1 MTLAVERD
9 EAAVA
14 AGMTRWL
21 AARRG
26 VEDLTVTRC
35 VRASGGLSSETLMV
49 DARGSRDGH
58 EHSESLVVRLA
69 PAAAGIFP
77 EYDLA
82 VQARAQEAADAHDI
96 PAAVP
101 VEHET
106 DVQWL
111 GAPFLVM
118 PAIPG
123 HVPGSMPIRDPWI
136 MDRLDVASALSRR
149 LYDTLAALHT
159 IDWRTAGL
167 DSVIPVRDLDGELAY
182 WTRYLDWYGDGEE
195 LAPALTEALAWCT
208 AHRPAREPP
217 SAFLWGDVRLG
228 NIIFDE
234 DRRPVAVLDWEM
246 TTIGAP
252 EHDLAWQLTL
262 EATQNELFG
271 RSVPGFLDHDEAC
284 AHYEACAGRSLQDL
298 EWFEVLA
305 MMRSTA
311 IMTRLAH
318 LEAQQGRPPMLPIAD
333 NPLLDLLA
341 RRIATASAR

>member
-9 EAAVA
+9 EAAVG
-14 AGMTRWL
+14 AGIARWL
-21 AARRG
+21 RARRRAD
-26 VEDLTVTRC
+26 DLTVIRC

-49 DARGSRDGH
+49 DARWSRDGTDS
-58 EHSESLVVRLA
+58 SESLVVRLA

-82 VQARAQEAADAHDI
+82 VQARAQEAAAAHGI
-96 PAAVP
+96 PAAAP

-106 DVQWL
+106 DPQWL

-118 PAIPG
+118 PAIAG

-136 MDRLDVASALSRR
+136 TDRPDLAAVVSRG
-149 LYDTLAALHT
+149 LYDILAALHA
-159 IDWRTAGL
+159 IDWCAAGL
-167 DSVIPVRDLDGELAY
+167 DRTVPVRDLDGELAY
-182 WTRYLDWYGDGEE
+182 WTCYLDWYGDGVV
-195 LAPALTEALAWCT
+195 LAPALTDALAWCI
-208 AHRPAREPP
+208 ARRPEHEPP

-234 DRRPVAVLDWEM
+234 ARHPVAVLDWEM

-271 RSVPGFLDHDEAC
+271 RAVPGFLDHDEAC
-284 AHYEACAGRSLQDL
+284 AHYEARAGRSLQDL

-305 MMRSTA
+305 MVRSTA

-318 LEAQQGRPPMLPIAD
+318 LEERSGRSPMLPLAD

-341 RRIATASAR
+341 RRIAAASAR